1 MGQVW
6 VQLWT
11 AQVPGSVQV
20 EQSELEKVAGL
31 ESVKAMVPMLVEV
44 REKEWEMVPSVL
56 VKDSPLVTVQEMEL
70 EKAEAEALRSALV
83 WEKVKVQQL
92 ESVLH
97 SQTVTAKEKVQMSE
111 TEKELARQKG
121 WGWVLGLAEQSPEQ
135 LQQEQQKLE

>member
-1 MGQVW
+1 MAQVW

-20 EQSELEKVAGL
+20 EQSDLVQVQGL
-31 ESVKAMVPMLVEV
+31 ESLKALIPMLVQV

-56 VKDSPLVTVQEMEL
+56 VKDSPLVTVQEMETVKV
-70 EKAEAEALRSALV
+70 EVEDLRSQLV

-97 SQTVTAKEKVQMSE
+97 SQTVTATEKVP
-111 TEKELARQKG
+111 KALIVPIG
-121 WGWVLGLAEQSPEQ
+121 
-135 LQQEQQKLE
+135 